1 MESSKTRSLTL
12 KIAHLTTVDMSLRFL
27 VLPQL
32 TEVIERGGEA
42 VGISAPGPWISD
54 LEAAGVRHVP
64 LKSSTRGADLL
75 SDFRAM
81 LELWRA
87 LRREKPD
94 ILHTHNPKPGIYG
107 RILGRLAG
115 VPIVVNTV
123 HGFYATPDDQWRSRA
138 VVYGLEWVASRF
150 SDVELYQNIEDLHL
164 ANRLHIT
171 PRDRSFFLGNGVDL
185 ERFDP
190 DRIASADIQAIR
202 SELGVSEDH
211 VLIVAVGRL
220 VEEKGYPELFKAMG
234 QLDDK
239 YVLAVAG
246 PEDPSKGDSVTAQL
260 ISSASRDG
268 VRFLGMRDDVDSL
281 YGAADIFVLPSHRE
295 GFPRA
300 AMEAAAMGL
309 PLVLTDIRGC
319 RQVVDDGVNG
329 FLVSVRDP
337 RDLAEAMASLGSD
350 AALRKKMGEAS
361 RDKAR
366 SEFDERR
373 VVSRVMWAYRRASE
387 IRGIDWAL
395 DSSFA
400 VGDAAFIRVAHPGD
414 SASVGMLHATGIGTG
429 FLSSLGTSFLTP
441 LYREMIDHEDSVVLV
456 AEDASGLIGFIAG
469 SIDTTAFYRRFLSRS
484 GFRALLSSALRLMR
498 PTSLRMA
505 WETFKYGQDKATGPE
520 LLAISVIPEVRRL
533 GVGDRLVSELLER
546 LSERGSSEVNV
557 VVAESNRGARAL
569 YERAGFDVERSM
581 EVHAG
586 EPSILMKWSAQ

>member
-1 MESSKTRSLTL
+1 
-12 KIAHLTTVDMSLRFL
+12 
-27 VLPQL
+27 
-32 TEVIERGGEA
+32 
-42 VGISAPGPWISD
+42 
-54 LEAAGVRHVP
+54 
-64 LKSSTRGADLL
+64 
-75 SDFRAM
+75 
-81 LELWRA
+81 
-87 LRREKPD
+87 
-94 ILHTHNPKPGIYG
+94 
-107 RILGRLAG
+107 
-115 VPIVVNTV
+115 
-123 HGFYATPDDQWRSRA
+123 
-138 VVYGLEWVASRF
+138 
-150 SDVELYQNIEDLHL
+150 
-164 ANRLHIT
+164 
-171 PRDRSFFLGNGVDL
+171 
-185 ERFDP
+185 
-190 DRIASADIQAIR
+190 
-202 SELGVSEDH
+202 
-211 VLIVAVGRL
+211 
-220 VEEKGYPELFKAMG
+220 
-234 QLDDK
+234 
-239 YVLAVAG
+239 
-246 PEDPSKGDSVTAQL
+246 
-260 ISSASRDG
+260 
-268 VRFLGMRDDVDSL
+268 
-281 YGAADIFVLPSHRE
+281 
-295 GFPRA
+295 
-300 AMEAAAMGL
+300 
-309 PLVLTDIRGC
+309 
-319 RQVVDDGVNG
+319 
-329 FLVSVRDP
+329 
-337 RDLAEAMASLGSD
+337 
-350 AALRKKMGEAS
+350 MGEAS

-586 EPSILMKWSAQ
+586 EPSILMKWSAR